1 MRKDDLIIFIAGLV
15 VVLIIS
21 LLVHPTNLLQEI
33 TSQPMENKK
42 SPGSLFLTEFAAADS
57 TFTYPIF
64 TIHLVD
70 NPFGYPRVHMP
81 GASVFTDGTFRL
93 SEEEKNSVFPLF
105 GKTPVS
111 TAQYETY
118 TGIEWVTVGM
128 LEQKR
133 GGVSTLF
140 SPPQTPVWRIR
151 SQVTADRYPADAL
164 FRYVLCEG
172 ETGAIIDGG
181 EIQGA
186 KTFNS
191 IVFLS
196 GREMYFIISAQ
207 SIDSYRIII
216 EVPKEY
222 L

>member
-21 LLVHPTNLLQEI
+21 LLVHPTNLLPEI
-33 TSQPMENKK
+33 SLLPMENQER
-42 SPGSLFLTEFAAADS
+42 SESLFLTEFAEAENR
-57 TFTYPIF
+57 FTYPIF
-64 TIHLVD
+64 TIQLVD

-81 GASVFTDGTFRL
+81 GASVFPDGTFRL

-105 GKTPVS
+105 GKTPYS

-118 TGIEWVTVGM
+118 TWIEWVTVGI
-128 LEQKR
+128 LEQRR

-151 SQVTADRYPADAL
+151 SEVTADRYPAEAL

-181 EIQGA
+181 EIKGA

-196 GREMYFIISAQ
+196 GREMYFIISAHYV
-207 SIDSYRIII
+207 DSYRIII